1 MGPTASGKS
10 LVAEWLADRI
20 DAQLISADA
29 FMVYRGLDIGTNKPL
44 KKDRY
49 EGLDLLDL
57 HESYGVGAFVSWAVP
72 LLENLWEQER
82 NVVVVGG
89 TGLYIRALF
98 DGWSGMHAPPDPE
111 LRGALE
117 AQLATRGLESL
128 VQDLLERDP
137 ETPVDLR
144 NPVRVRRALEK
155 LASPPPVPAPAL
167 PAFQKMK
174 IGIRVDVDRLNRYI
188 AARAVQMIELGWRE
202 EVENLGKN
210 GAVDDLPAMRAIG
223 YSSMIRWIRGEFTRD
238 EAIEEVVRLTR
249 QYAKRQR
256 TWLRREEGL
265 VWLSENGPIE
275 KMSGPLQAEL
285 EAIFLLGKK

>member
-10 LVAEWLADRI
+10 LVAEWLAERL

-29 FMVYRGLDIGTNKPL
+29 FMAYRGLDIGSNKPL
-44 KKDRY
+44 DKNRY
-49 EGLDLLDL
+49 AGLDLLDL
-57 HESYGVGAFVSWAVP
+57 HESYGVGAFVGFAAG
-72 LLENLWEQER
+72 LLGELWERQQ

-98 DGWSGMHAPPDPE
+98 DGWTGMHATPDPE
-111 LRGALE
+111 LRASLE
-117 AQLATRGLESL
+117 SKLASEGLESL
-128 VQDLLERDP
+128 VRDLLTRDP
-137 ETPVDLR
+137 GTAVDLK

-155 LASPPPVPAPAL
+155 LSSPPPAPAPEL
-167 PAFQKMK
+167 PPFRKSK
-174 IGIRVDVDRLNRYI
+174 IGIAVDVDRLNARI
-188 AARAVQMIELGWRE
+188 ATRAGAMFDQGWRE

-223 YSSMIRWIRGEFTRD
+223 YSSVIRWIRGEFTRD

-265 VWLSENGPIE
+265 VWLSEIGPIE
-275 KMSGPLQAEL
+275 QMSGPLQAEL
-285 EAIFLLGKK
+285 EAIFLLG